1 MTVVLNL
8 SINLNYYFKCFAIY
22 YLNLLIIEIFILRL
36 GLFFIYYIIVLVAFV
51 IIIIFSNLNTSIF
64 SRQFA

>member
-22 YLNLLIIEIFILRL
+22 YLNLLIIQIFILRL

>member
-36 GLFFIYYIIVLVAFV
+36 GLFFIYYSIVLVAFV